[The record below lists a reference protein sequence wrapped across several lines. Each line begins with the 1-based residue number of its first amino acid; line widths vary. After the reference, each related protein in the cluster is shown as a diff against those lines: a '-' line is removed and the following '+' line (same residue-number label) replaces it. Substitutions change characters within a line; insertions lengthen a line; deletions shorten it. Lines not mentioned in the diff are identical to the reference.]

1 MLSWVTV
8 WDEVGGPEVWVSSAN
23 LRDAL
28 FFLAERALPPSGT
41 GADFVLEIRVLDFGM
56 MQ

>member
-23 LRDAL
+23 LRGDL

-41 GADFVLEIRVLDFGM
+41 GADFVLKIRGLDLGM